1 MKRLAA
7 RYAQPASL
15 LILSCAILFDL
26 PLAVGLAGSA
36 PFPVRYVHEPE
47 PGVANARNA
56 AMAAKQCG
64 VIG

>member
-26 PLAVGLAGSA
+26 PLAVGLAGMA
-36 PFPVRYVHEPE
+36 I
-47 PGVANARNA
+47 GA
-56 AMAAKQCG
+56 AALFIPDRWAS
-64 VIG
+64 